1 VRERKR
7 GGERGT
13 HKKLKKQSL
22 KQRKK
27 KDRLLNGDYESQKS
41 RGRKV

>member
-1 VRERKR
+1 VRESKR
-7 GGERGT
+7 GGEKGT

-27 KDRLLNGDYESQKS
+27 KDRLLNGDYDFQKS
-41 RGRKV
+41 RER